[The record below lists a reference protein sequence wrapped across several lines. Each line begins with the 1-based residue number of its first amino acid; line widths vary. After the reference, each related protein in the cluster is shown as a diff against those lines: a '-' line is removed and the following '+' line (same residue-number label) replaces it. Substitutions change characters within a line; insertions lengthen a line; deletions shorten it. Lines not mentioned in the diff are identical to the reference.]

1 MIYTILDGLHAN
13 GKTVSCL
20 EIGKGGAFGKFQ
32 KKNGINLSENAKLI
46 YQSPTGLFERVVYL
60 KDL

>member
-1 MIYTILDGLHAN
+1 MSVQN
-13 GKTVSCL
+13 VNNV
-20 EIGKGGAFGKFQ
+20 Q